1 MKKDGSGLKQAVR
14 YVEQPLTSAKTSHQH
29 FYRLAEFCSNS
40 ISIILS
46 EKFSDIFHARVDPSP
61 VGLNGKIIMNEK

>member
-29 FYRLAEFCSNS
+29 FYRSAEFCIS
-40 ISIILS
+40 ISLILS